1 MVIDVFNHFMPKPY
15 LDRLMQIIPGHV
27 ATTAFPRLKTLVDVD
42 ARLRLLDGFDGMQ
55 QVLSLANPPLEL
67 IGGPDVAAE
76 LARITNE
83 SLAEVCRKHPDRFPT
98 FIAALPMNDVEAAL
112 REIDRAIGDLGA
124 RGAQIFTNVAGKPL
138 SAPEFRPVFA
148 RMATHNLP
156 IWIHPMRGPNF
167 PDYTTET
174 EIQR

>member
-76 LARITNE
+76 LARIATICSPKCVASIRTV
-83 SLAEVCRKHPDRFPT
+83 SLHSSRRCR
-98 FIAALPMNDVEAAL
+98 
-112 REIDRAIGDLGA
+112 
-124 RGAQIFTNVAGKPL
+124 
-138 SAPEFRPVFA
+138 
-148 RMATHNLP
+148 
-156 IWIHPMRGPNF
+156 
-167 PDYTTET
+167 
-174 EIQR
+174 